1 MVKWAKELEEYD
13 IEYGENDHFKG
24 QSNEPAETCESSM
37 SSNKRVFQAKR
48 KEKHHI
54 GDSKTRSVPHNQKKE
69 ERFESGAEQQASTK

>member
-13 IEYGENDHFKG
+13 IEYGENDPFKG
-24 QSNEPAETCESSM
+24 QSNETDETYEWSM

-48 KEKHHI
+48 KENHHI

-69 ERFESGAEQQASTK
+69 ERLKSGTEQQALTK